1 MSGFPFCSLGTLSH
15 LPPSTCHSAARIS
28 LTDLTASL
36 SYSRILTVL
45 ATEHSPFFNQYF
57 LEAWSIN
64 QTITELPGSPAHST
78 CPTTMHLLPPD
89 TRGDPGIQLGSR
101 PSQLEYGPCAA
112 LPALQADPRA
122 PLLTYLPL
130 CSLRHTTATACWVQ
144 PALSQLYAFPRGL
157 LSHSVPLNCSSS
169 FKTQCEDHLYS
180 VTELLL
186 MPYSTVICLQSCIPL
201 WLGYLCIQTDPK

>member
-64 QTITELPGSPAHST
+64 QTITELPRSPAHST

-89 TRGDPGIQLGSR
+89 TRDPGIQLGSR

-112 LPALQADPRA
+112 LPALHADPRA

-130 CSLRHTTATACWVQ
+130 CSLRHVTATACWVQ
-144 PALSQLYAFPRGL
+144 PALSRLYGFPRA
-157 LSHSVPLNCSSS
+157 SQPFCA
-169 FKTQCEDHLYS
+169 
-180 VTELLL
+180 TELQFIFQNSVWRPSLL
-186 MPYSTVICLQSCIPL
+186 CYRIAAYALQYSNLLTILYPFMTGLSFF
-201 WLGYLCIQTDPK
+201 QTDPK